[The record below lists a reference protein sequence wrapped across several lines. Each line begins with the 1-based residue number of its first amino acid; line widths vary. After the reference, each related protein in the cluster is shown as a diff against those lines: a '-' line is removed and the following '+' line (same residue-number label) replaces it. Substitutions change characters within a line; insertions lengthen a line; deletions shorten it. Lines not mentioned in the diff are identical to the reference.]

1 MVLVVGW
8 RLWHQGTDSQRSARQ
23 LWLGDSYADLG
34 FDAIQGTGTEGV
46 RQGPLTRWASTLGG
60 ILALREFFYE
70 HNGIP
75 RITWNGKDKGR
86 RHHCR
91 GIHVHLEEGR
101 AITTSCF
108 GL

>member
-1 MVLVVGW
+1 MVPVVGW

-46 RQGPLTRWASTLGG
+46 RQGPLTRWASNVGG
-60 ILALREFFYE
+60 ILALREYFYE

-75 RITWNGKDKGR
+75 RITWNEKDKR
-86 RHHCR
+86 AQASLH
-91 GIHVHLEEGR
+91 GIHVHLKEGR
-101 AITTSCF
+101 AITTTE
-108 GL
+108 